1 MTRAPAITTRCRCP
15 PEISWGYREKNRS
28 GGRIPCLV
36 VPIDCDEE
44 RLGIDPDRIT
54 GFVDLPDGASLRRNH
69 PDVSFPDVGDV
80 VAVRRPGRGGVLPE
94 GRELAMGGETGGMP
108 TGDRE
113 DPDVGHVPIQ
123 DEGDGRPVGRD
134 GQVVRPFH
142 RGNRLQ

>member
-1 MTRAPAITTRCRCP
+1 MRPRYITAMRSAMFQAKPRSWVTTSTARPVSSTRLRSRAR
-15 PEISWGYREKNRS
+15 ISPRIEASRLATGSSARRS
-28 GGRIPCLV
+28 
-36 VPIDCDEE
+36 
-44 RLGIDPDRIT
+44 
-54 GFVDLPDGASLRRNH
+54 DGSLRRNH

-108 TGDRE
+108 TGDRD

-134 GQVVRPFH
+134 GQV
-142 RGNRLQ
+142 